1 VVSDE
6 RQSASGGG
14 FGSRVRL
21 SVDRVQ
27 TYRWGLRVAGSVLA
41 LGVLIVILMSPR
53 EGPLHYLIPI
63 LSFLLLWVM
72 TIFMAAESRIIH
84 VRRERDYQGAL
95 RARNLQLADMA
106 MRDDLTQLCNRR
118 YFYERLQRDLEEA
131 RGFERPLGV
140 LMVDVDGLKRIND
153 SHGHKVGDAVLVAA
167 AKLLRDHTRAC
178 DVPARIGG
186 DEFAVILPEADK
198 RGAQAAARRIA
209 NAVKQGVLCED
220 RGVCVRL
227 NLSVGVSGF
236 PWGGDDVDAVMRSAD
251 EGLYVAKQAAGNSQ
265 EGLPRHAASPAS
277 DV

>member
-1 VVSDE
+1 VVPDE
-6 RQSASGGG
+6 RQSASNRGC
-14 FGSRVRL
+14 GSRARL
-21 SVDRVQ
+21 SSERVQ
-27 TYRWGLRVAGSVLA
+27 AYVWGFRALTSLLA
-41 LGVLIVILMSPR
+41 LGGLIAVLVGPAEGAPR
-53 EGPLHYLIPI
+53 YLVTIPAFSFPLGAGLI
-63 LSFLLLWVM
+63 
-72 TIFMAAESRIIH
+72 MAAATRMVH
-84 VRRERDYQGAL
+84 VRLERNYQAAL

-106 MRDDLTQLCNRR
+106 MRDDLTQICNRR

-140 LMVDVDGLKRIND
+140 LMLDVDGLKRIND

-167 AKLLRDHTRAC
+167 ANLLRQHTRAC

-251 EGLYVAKQAAGNSQ
+251 EGLYVAKQAASNS
-265 EGLPRHAASPAS
+265 EEELSRHVTS
-277 DV
+277 

>member
-1 VVSDE
+1 MVPDK
-6 RQSASGGG
+6 RHSASSGNS
-14 FGSRVRL
+14 GSRARL
-21 SVDRVQ
+21 SHERVQ
-27 TYRWGLRVAGSVLA
+27 AYVWGFRALTSLLA
-41 LGVLIVILMSPR
+41 LGGLIAVLAGPAEGAPRYLVVIPAFAF
-53 EGPLHYLIPI
+53 PLGAG
-63 LSFLLLWVM
+63 LL
-72 TIFMAAESRIIH
+72 MAAATRMVH
-84 VRRERDYQGAL
+84 VRLERNYQTTL

-167 AKLLRDHTRAC
+167 ANLLRQHTRAC

-209 NAVKQGVLCED
+209 HAVRHGVLCED
-220 RGVCVRL
+220 HGVCVRL
-227 NLSVGVSGF
+227 NLSVGASGF
-236 PWGGDDVDAVMRSAD
+236 PWGGDDVDALMRSAD
-251 EGLYVAKQAAGNSQ
+251 EGLYIAKQATGNSQ
-265 EGLPRHAASPAS
+265 KELPRHVTS
-277 DV
+277 